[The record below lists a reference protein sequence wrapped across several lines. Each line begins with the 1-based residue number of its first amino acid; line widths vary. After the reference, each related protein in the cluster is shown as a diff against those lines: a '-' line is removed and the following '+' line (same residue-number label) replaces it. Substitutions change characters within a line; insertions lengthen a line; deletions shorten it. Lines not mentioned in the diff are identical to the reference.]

1 MIESIAV
8 FLADY
13 PWWVAFAIFLLQIVV
28 AVGFTGKNLR
38 KVNRIFSED
47 DRYEAQG
54 TPLCISVV
62 QGSKELKPLVEE
74 LNDYLKK
81 NNGTADYS
89 IIQNKTE
96 RFVNC
101 QFEKAVARISFPT
114 YIGLMGTF
122 LGVMIGLGCFN
133 ATGGSEAGLVND
145 ERISFLIHG
154 VLISMSTSFIGLLIT
169 TVSSHCAAIVKN
181 TVDER
186 KGRFYEFIQNELIP
200 ELGTSIVSSLHKLRS
215 TINRFEPAFNK
226 VIDRFQE
233 TFDTCTSS
241 FGEAFRQNVT
251 VVANAVDTMGKNMA
265 VVNESIQNQQRIL
278 EELQSK
284 QTQAMLRK
292 FVEAANSF
300 DRVGETVNRWE
311 ETAHSVMISSGQ
323 LVVAQT
329 KYNESLELPQAV
341 ANRLQS
347 LLDRF
352 TQFEQSINKLGE
364 LDAFKG
370 SQLQMIE
377 KQLEII
383 HRRSAAVEDFTNEE
397 KERMEDLLRLYSEG
411 MRELQG
417 KLQRAMDDQAETIE
431 QAHSEYQ
438 QALKSK
444 CNSFLN
450 ALDEAFS
457 TEEMA
462 VNFRHLENLVSID
475 RHLSNLTAIEEQLRQ
490 LQETI
495 EKKEDT
501 TEAIRHLER
510 TWQETAAVL
519 VSNRK
524 SYSTS
529 NETRHET
536 VRSAEKHGRKEKN
549 WWNKIVFWK

>member
-13 PWWVAFAIFLLQIVV
+13 PWWVALAIFLLQIVV

-54 TPLCISVV
+54 TPLSISVM
-62 QGSKELKPLVEE
+62 QGSKELEPLVEE

-169 TVSSHCAAIVKN
+169 TVSSHCAAMIKSK
-181 TVDER
+181 VDQR

-233 TFDTCTSS
+233 TFDTCTSA

-251 VVANAVDTMGKNMA
+251 VVANAVDMMGNNMA
-265 VVNESIQNQQRIL
+265 VINESIQKQQRIL

-284 QTQAMLRK
+284 QTQSMLKK
-292 FVEAANSF
+292 FVDAANSF
-300 DRVGETVNRWE
+300 DRVEETMNRWE

-383 HRRSAAVEDFTNEE
+383 HRRSDAVEDFTNEE
-397 KERMEDLLRLYSEG
+397 KERMENLLKLYSEG
-411 MRELQG
+411 MKELQG
-417 KLQRAMDDQAETIE
+417 KLQRAMDDQMETIE
-431 QAHSEYQ
+431 LAHSDYQ
-438 QALKSK
+438 KALKSK
-444 CNSFLN
+444 CNFFLD
-450 ALDEAFS
+450 ALDEAFN

-462 VNFRHLENLVSID
+462 ANFRYLENLVSID
-475 RHLSNLTAIEEQLRQ
+475 RYLSNLTSIEEQLRQ
-490 LQETI
+490 LQEMI

-510 TWQETAAVL
+510 TWKETAAVL

-524 SYSTS
+524 SYSNS
-529 NETRHET
+529 IETRHET
-536 VRSAEKHGRKEKN
+536 VQSAEKHGRKVNN

>member
-169 TVSSHCAAIVKN
+169 TVSSHCAAIVKS

-265 VVNESIQNQQRIL
+265 VVNESIQKQQRIL

-284 QTQAMLRK
+284 QTQVMLRK

-300 DRVGETVNRWE
+300 DRVGETMNRWE

-397 KERMEDLLRLYSEG
+397 KERMEDLLSLYSEG

-457 TEEMA
+457 SEEMA

-495 EKKEDT
+495 EQKEDT

-536 VRSAEKHGRKEKN
+536 VRSAEKHGRKGKN